1 MMMFQRTSSRL
12 WKIHMLSHNWYVAA
26 ISSKAIFGAGKV
38 QIRHGYEVHLPLEEL
53 LLLSA
58 TS

>member
-1 MMMFQRTSSRL
+1 
-12 WKIHMLSHNWYVAA
+12 MLSHNWYVAA